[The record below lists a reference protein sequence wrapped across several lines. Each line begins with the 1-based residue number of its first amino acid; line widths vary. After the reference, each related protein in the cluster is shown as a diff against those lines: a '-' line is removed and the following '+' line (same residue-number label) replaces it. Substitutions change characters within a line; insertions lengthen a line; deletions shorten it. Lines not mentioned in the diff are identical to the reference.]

1 MKSYNKNL
9 YLGLVST
16 GKIYWSHRAICINRI
31 QQFIKIELTMHTNIL
46 NIQSPKEKMHRC
58 MVEKIV
64 SNTETTIGFHQQV
77 QLLVI
82 KIYGTGQTWQ
92 S

>member
-1 MKSYNKNL
+1 MIKSYNKNL

-46 NIQSPKEKMHRC
+46 NIQSPKEKC
-58 MVEKIV
+58 TDVWWKKLYL
-64 SNTETTIGFHQQV
+64 TLK
-77 QLLVI
+77 LL
-82 KIYGTGQTWQ
+82 
-92 S
+92 